1 MSIDC
6 LVHTSKNVTTL
17 QSIENIYNKVKMN
30 NNWDKIADI
39 KTVKKTIAALDKK
52 GIETSVVNNEKDAL
66 AKITEIIP
74 KGVSVMNGASV
85 TLEQIGFV
93 DYLKSGKHGW
103 NSLHEK
109 ILAEK
114 DPVKQSL
121 LRKQSALSDYYLGSV
136 HALIEN
142 GEFIIASNTGSQLPH
157 IVFTSPNLIFIVGA
171 QKIVPTL
178 SDAFKRLEE
187 YVVPLEDNHMK
198 EKYGVGTTLNK
209 IVIFKGENPM
219 LGRKIRMIIVNKKLG
234 F

>member
-1 MSIDC
+1 
-6 LVHTSKNVTTL
+6 
-17 QSIENIYNKVKMN
+17 MN
-30 NNWDKIADI
+30 NNWDKIVDG
-39 KTVKKTIAALDKK
+39 KTVEKTIDALGKK
-52 GIETSVVNNEKDAL
+52 GIETFVMDNETDAL
-66 AKITEIIP
+66 TKIKELIP
-74 KGVSVMNGASV
+74 KGASVMNGASV

-93 DYLKSGKHGW
+93 DYLKSGNHGW
-103 NSLHEK
+103 DNLHGK

-142 GEFIIASNTGSQLPH
+142 GEFVIGSNTGSQLPH
-157 IVFTSPNLIFIVGA
+157 IVFTSPNLIFVIGS

-178 SDAFKRLEE
+178 TDAMKRLEE

-198 EKYGVGTTLNK
+198 EKYGMGTALNK
-209 IVIFKGENPM
+209 IIIFKGENPRS
-219 LGRKIRMIIVNKKLG
+219 GRKIKMILVNKKLG